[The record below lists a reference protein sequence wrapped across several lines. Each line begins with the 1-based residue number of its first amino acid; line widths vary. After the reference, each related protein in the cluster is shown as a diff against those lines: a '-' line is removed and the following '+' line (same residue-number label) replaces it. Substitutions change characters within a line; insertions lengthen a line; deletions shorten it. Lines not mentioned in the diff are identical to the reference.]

1 LGQRHH
7 RHRHFLQL
15 SRTLPPLSLLQAAQE
30 EYDPEENLDVPAVT
44 RLSSGSYDYDDPAA
58 QAAPD
63 TPPGVSKLSPRSPD
77 ASDAEDSDGEHESG
91 RGRASERE
99 RSQSQSVQNGP
110 VNLRYQAGAGVGVG
124 AAAAAAAS
132 GGDGPFSIDAVVRN
146 TAAALDA
153 LTNTARLTDESWYMW
168 GEAGEARLAAAKQ
181 FAQGLLSNDLL
192 ALLRDGNVATELRWR
207 LTMERDADA
216 RAAQQAETPRPA
228 PSQQQPRAGDRPPGV
243 VVGGAGG
250 GRPMAAGG
258 ALPARRQAP
267 GVGYVCNICG
277 IAGHWIADCPRK
289 QSTQASAGG
298 PGAGTSGV
306 RRGTPRPPPNGYVC
320 NACKIPGHW
329 IQVRKKTNGTA
340 SSPNLLANNDRFQ
353 QDRLRTNAYVRVN

>member
-1 LGQRHH
+1 MGQRHH

-132 GGDGPFSIDAVVRN
+132 GGPAPASPAHHRPCAQPGADLAERLLAMPDSASAPVSVE
-146 TAAALDA
+146 AM
-153 LTNTARLTDESWYMW
+153 ARMIEEHNW
-168 GEAGEARLAAAKQ
+168 
-181 FAQGLLSNDLL
+181 GLL
-192 ALLRDGNVATELRWR
+192 
-207 LTMERDADA
+207 
-216 RAAQQAETPRPA
+216 
-228 PSQQQPRAGDRPPGV
+228 
-243 VVGGAGG
+243 
-250 GRPMAAGG
+250 
-258 ALPARRQAP
+258 
-267 GVGYVCNICG
+267 
-277 IAGHWIADCPRK
+277 
-289 QSTQASAGG
+289 
-298 PGAGTSGV
+298 
-306 RRGTPRPPPNGYVC
+306 
-320 NACKIPGHW
+320 
-329 IQVRKKTNGTA
+329 
-340 SSPNLLANNDRFQ
+340 
-353 QDRLRTNAYVRVN
+353 